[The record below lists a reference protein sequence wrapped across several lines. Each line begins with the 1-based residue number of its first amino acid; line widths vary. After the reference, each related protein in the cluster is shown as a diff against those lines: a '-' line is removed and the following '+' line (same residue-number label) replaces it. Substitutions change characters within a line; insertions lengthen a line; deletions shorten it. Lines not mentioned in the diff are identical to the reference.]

1 LTKIIYNSR
10 VNGGTKM
17 IAVND
22 KEIESVFLE
31 RKIYQKMLE
40 WKKNLSKGHALFLK
54 GSRRVGKTEL
64 AKKLGNEEYRSYL
77 LIDFRYAPKEI
88 KDLFSDSMEDLD
100 FLFTR
105 LQSFYGVVL
114 YPGESLV
121 ILDEIQ
127 LCIEARQDITKF
139 VSDGRYDYCE
149 TGSLAGIHRN
159 SKKIVTP
166 VGEYPL
172 EVRPLDFEEFLW
184 AIGDDVSMPFLRSA
198 IKHPKQPIGKAM
210 HAKLTDL
217 WRQYML
223 VGGMPKPVAGY
234 KLYKNLEVVDFLKQE
249 ILSIYKNDFD
259 DQNEVSSA
267 LLHSII
273 SAIPA
278 ELSKH
283 DARFVES
290 HIAGGRYERMAPA
303 FKWLN
308 DAYITNMSYG
318 VSDPSASFGLTL
330 CEDDFKAY
338 FVDTGLLV
346 SLTFIGKPYISNELY
361 NKILFD
367 KIHINEGMLAENIV
381 AQCLKSTGHSLLFYS
396 KYDEAGHPVMEIDF
410 LCEHEG
416 KVCPIETKS
425 SKDYG
430 HASLEK
436 FKTAFSN
443 RVGKQ
448 YILYDKDIKVD
459 GEILYLPIYMAPIL
473 AENLL

>member
-1 LTKIIYNSR
+1 
-10 VNGGTKM
+10 M

-22 KEIESVFLE
+22 KEIESVFLK

-40 WKKNLSKGHALFLK
+40 WKKNLSKGRALFLK

-184 AIGDDVSMPFLRSA
+184 AIGDYVSMPFLRSA
-198 IKHPKQPIGKAM
+198 IKCLKQPIGKAM
-210 HAKLTDL
+210 CIFLE
-217 WRQYML
+217 RF
-223 VGGMPKPVAGY
+223 PVHFPRLPPPY
-234 KLYKNLEVVDFLKQE
+234 
-249 ILSIYKNDFD
+249 
-259 DQNEVSSA
+259 
-267 LLHSII
+267 
-273 SAIPA
+273 
-278 ELSKH
+278 H
-283 DARFVES
+283 DALFRS
-290 HIAGGRYERMAPA
+290 PRSGIP
-303 FKWLN
+303 
-308 DAYITNMSYG
+308 
-318 VSDPSASFGLTL
+318 GL
-330 CEDDFKAY
+330 
-338 FVDTGLLV
+338 
-346 SLTFIGKPYISNELY
+346 
-361 NKILFD
+361 
-367 KIHINEGMLAENIV
+367 
-381 AQCLKSTGHSLLFYS
+381 
-396 KYDEAGHPVMEIDF
+396 
-410 LCEHEG
+410 
-416 KVCPIETKS
+416 
-425 SKDYG
+425 
-430 HASLEK
+430 
-436 FKTAFSN
+436 
-443 RVGKQ
+443 
-448 YILYDKDIKVD
+448 
-459 GEILYLPIYMAPIL
+459 
-473 AENLL
+473 